1 MANDKED
8 KKEYPVFVEP
18 STVSDNVPAVLQKE
32 RTLPEKFAR
41 KMPIRNIS
49 WAIAIVS
56 VIIFLII
63 SAYFGFFLKT
73 KRNKAPDKNKML
85 TLDVAPGGNR
95 ATLTLGNG
103 VTMILDSE
111 AIGRLAH
118 QGNTVILKTDSA
130 LVYSIVNNNQS
141 EKPAIS
147 EENILTT
154 PRGGQYQLVLPDGT
168 KVWLNASSSITY
180 PTAFTGKQRFVMITG
195 EVYFEVVHNASFPF
209 VVKTVN
215 QVITD
220 LGTCF
225 NIELYPDEGAIT
237 TSVLQGSVKIYV
249 GSKANLLFSGQQE
262 IASVTGESIT
272 IKNKADIDKVVAW
285 HNGEFSLTDITT
297 RQLMAE
303 ISRWYDMDIEF
314 EGAIP
319 NGQFH
324 GSIKRNLPLSALLKE
339 LRAFG
344 IDSQV
349 EGKKIKVQ

>member
-1 MANDKED
+1 
-8 KKEYPVFVEP
+8 
-18 STVSDNVPAVLQKE
+18 
-32 RTLPEKFAR
+32 
-41 KMPIRNIS
+41 
-49 WAIAIVS
+49 
-56 VIIFLII
+56 
-63 SAYFGFFLKT
+63 
-73 KRNKAPDKNKML
+73 
-85 TLDVAPGGNR
+85 
-95 ATLTLGNG
+95 
-103 VTMILDSE
+103 
-111 AIGRLAH
+111 
-118 QGNTVILKTDSA
+118 
-130 LVYSIVNNNQS
+130 
-141 EKPAIS
+141 
-147 EENILTT
+147 
-154 PRGGQYQLVLPDGT
+154 
-168 KVWLNASSSITY
+168 
-180 PTAFTGKQRFVMITG
+180 MITG